1 MSSKNANNNNN
12 NNANGAKDY
21 DTLLKI
27 VLIGD
32 SGQIFE
38 ILNYLILI

>member
-1 MSSKNANNNNN
+1 MSSKNANNNN

-32 SGQIFE
+32 SG
-38 ILNYLILI
+38 

>member
-12 NNANGAKDY
+12 SANGAKDY

-32 SGQIFE
+32 SGQDFE
-38 ILNYLILI
+38 ILNYI

>member
-32 SGQIFE
+32 SG
-38 ILNYLILI
+38 

>member
-1 MSSKNANNNNN
+1 MSSKNANN

>member
-1 MSSKNANNNNN
+1 MSSKNANNNN